1 MATLLPAMQGKFGSN
16 DFWIVTMPAKEL
28 TERLTIPKEID
39 GWEEM
44 SIEERYQRE
53 IDYNRVRKQIAP
65 YLASDEDRFFGAFI
79 VSVLNGDQM
88 EFQPLG
94 DMVSK
99 IPALYRT
106 AGSTFG
112 FLTLE
117 GNEILVP
124 LDGQHRLA
132 ALEFAITGKDEKQ
145 KPIAGIDTNTE
156 VAKDVCTVILLRHHR
171 EKSRKIF
178 NKVNRYAKSTTK
190 GENLI
195 TADDDVIA
203 VIAREDIADDI
214 IMARLIN
221 YKSNTL
227 SARSHEFTTLSTL
240 YEATRLVLEDLE
252 GKRIDTQNLP
262 PAQQIR
268 PLKDTAME
276 FWKTLS
282 EKIDLFS
289 QALHDTTEA
298 GDDKRREIRADFIL
312 GKPFGQLCLV
322 HAVVR
327 LREPDTQ
334 TGTRLSLTDIC
345 GRINAVDWSI
355 DNSLWKGVVMSGQRI
370 MSGSTAAIFAGRFI
384 AYLLGEELTTE
395 ERDALQKRYEDV
407 SSISTLPAPMF

>member
-1 MATLLPAMQGKFGSN
+1 
-16 DFWIVTMPAKEL
+16 
-28 TERLTIPKEID
+28 
-39 GWEEM
+39 M

-94 DMVSK
+94 DMVSR

-145 KPIAGIDTNTE
+145 RPIAGMDTNTE

-214 IMARLIN
+214 IIARLIN

-262 PAQQIR
+262 PAQQIK

-327 LREPDTQ
+327 LRE
-334 TGTRLSLTDIC
+334 
-345 GRINAVDWSI
+345 A
-355 DNSLWKGVVMSGQRI
+355 
-370 MSGSTAAIFAGRFI
+370 
-384 AYLLGEELTTE
+384 
-395 ERDALQKRYEDV
+395 
-407 SSISTLPAPMF
+407 

>member
-178 NKVNRYAKSTTK
+178 NKVNRYAR
-190 GENLI
+190 
-195 TADDDVIA
+195 VRQ
-203 VIAREDIADDI
+203 RE
-214 IMARLIN
+214 R
-221 YKSNTL
+221 T
-227 SARSHEFTTLSTL
+227 
-240 YEATRLVLEDLE
+240 
-252 GKRIDTQNLP
+252 
-262 PAQQIR
+262 
-268 PLKDTAME
+268 
-276 FWKTLS
+276 
-282 EKIDLFS
+282 
-289 QALHDTTEA
+289 
-298 GDDKRREIRADFIL
+298 
-312 GKPFGQLCLV
+312 
-322 HAVVR
+322 
-327 LREPDTQ
+327 
-334 TGTRLSLTDIC
+334 
-345 GRINAVDWSI
+345 
-355 DNSLWKGVVMSGQRI
+355 
-370 MSGSTAAIFAGRFI
+370 
-384 AYLLGEELTTE
+384 
-395 ERDALQKRYEDV
+395 
-407 SSISTLPAPMF
+407 